1 MRTLVFATH
10 NPHKRTE
17 VAQLLHG
24 FFEVKNLDDL
34 GLHDEIPEDATTL
47 EGNARIKAEFVFNRT
62 GLNVFADDTGLE
74 VDALGGAPGVYSA
87 RYAGPACDATQN
99 MTKLLS
105 ELAGNPNRKA
115 RFRTVIHLILNG
127 EHLSFTGEAEGRII
141 EAPRGEGGFG
151 YDPVFVPELPD
162 DMLAL
167 LVHQPSFA
175 ELSSEQKNR
184 ISHRGKAMRKL
195 IAFLKEQA
203 QS

>member
-1 MRTLVFATH
+1 MKTLVFATH
-10 NPHKRTE
+10 NPHKRAE
-17 VAQLLHG
+17 ISEMLRG

-34 GLHDEIPEDATTL
+34 GLHDAIPENASTL

-62 GLNVFADDTGLE
+62 GMNVFADDTGLE

-87 RYAGPACDATQN
+87 RYAGPACDAVQN

-105 ELAGNPNRKA
+105 ELSAKANRKA

-127 EHLSFTGEAEGRII
+127 EHHSFTGVAEGRII
-141 EAPRGEGGFG
+141 ETPRGEGGFG

-162 DMLAL
+162 DMVAL
-167 LVHQPSFA
+167 FAHPPSFA

-184 ISHRGKAMRKL
+184 ISHRGKAMRQL
-195 IAFLKEQA
+195 IEFLKEEA
-203 QS
+203 QR